1 MENNNHDCLFVVVD
15 AGKISV
21 TDKMFQVFYP
31 IWYKL
36 KRLPSRLFMMYTMA
50 MKKRQKFEFNQ

>member
-21 TDKMFQVFYP
+21 SDKMFQVFYP

-36 KRLPSRLFMMYTMA
+36 KRLPSRLFILYTME
-50 MKKRQKFEFNQ
+50 KKRQKFEFNK